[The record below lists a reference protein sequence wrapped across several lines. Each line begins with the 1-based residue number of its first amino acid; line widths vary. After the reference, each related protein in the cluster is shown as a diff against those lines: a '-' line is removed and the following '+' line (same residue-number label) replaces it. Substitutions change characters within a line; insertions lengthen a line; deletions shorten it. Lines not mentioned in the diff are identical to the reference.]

1 MSAACILLALSAVI
15 GLVLSPL
22 TRWPAIVACDVILA
36 GLFSMVL
43 QIEGF
48 RTITGIAII
57 TVCLTISQ
65 VAYLIGLVKGGS
77 RNNIAGKNNSPI
89 SVHLTRLEDCSE
101 PANEQL
107 CMAMDEVTWAMLQA
121 LPTRA
126 QRRETGQCFTLAVS
140 LLR

>member
-15 GLVLSPL
+15 GLVLSTL

-43 QIEGF
+43 QIV

-77 RNNIAGKNNSPI
+77 RNNIAGKRQQPYLS
-89 SVHLTRLEDCSE
+89 SSDLSR
-101 PANEQL
+101 
-107 CMAMDEVTWAMLQA
+107 
-121 LPTRA
+121 
-126 QRRETGQCFTLAVS
+126 G
-140 LLR
+140 LLGAGKQTIMHGDG